1 MAARTFA
8 RLASAGQGRWLFLL
22 SWVAYAAAYVGRY
35 NYSAVMSAITA
46 EGTLTLSAAG
56 AVSTGYFVCYAAGQI
71 LCGILSQKA
80 SPFGMIPLGLALSA
94 GCNFGMGVAPA
105 GAMPLLWAANGLFQ
119 AMVWPPIVRL
129 FAECMPFEQQDSAC
143 VSINSTTPAGTLG
156 AYALS
161 AAALALAGWRMAF
174 WACGVLMLA
183 AAVLWTV
190 GSAPLRRAAGSGSAK
205 AAPEGPAARKAGPGA
220 ARRMLPALF
229 AAGLVWLVVP
239 AMLHGGLKDAVP
251 AGDPEWTYALNRHT
265 IFVHLGRAWQYTGQA
280 RYLDAFV
287 SLLGDWLDR
296 VPRTPASENTT
307 WRALEAGLRPE
318 NWLRALG
325 LFGPSAPEAL
335 GRRIDESLAAHGD
348 YLARAHGPFQRLSNW
363 GAIQAHGLFLIGLW
377 LGRADWQALALGRL
391 EKNLRHAVLPD
402 GVQWEQS
409 PMYHCEV
416 LHALLDTLLLAER
429 NGIAV
434 PPLLPE
440 KARAM
445 CQALAVW
452 AAPDRTILPQGD
464 SDVIDAGDLLAAG
477 ALLFRD
483 PLLAAAA
490 QGPLCEETLWDFGPD
505 APARLAALP
514 AAWPDCPSQKLEASG
529 NYILRSG
536 WGREDTWI
544 HFRAGSLGGG
554 HGHADLLHV
563 DVYHSGE
570 AVLTDAGRGTYVDG
584 GLRRALK
591 GPAAHNTFRV
601 DGADFTC
608 YRGTWEWGPIAQPLP
623 ALARFTPLADRLA
636 GGHLGYLA
644 QGAAVERQLVFLK
657 PGLLVG
663 ADILRAPD
671 GRPQRAEQFFHF
683 GPGRLTA
690 GESAAL
696 WEGGRTCAQ
705 LHWLSGQRAEC
716 FAAPC
721 APAYNRVEDAPALR
735 LDAPAAA
742 GVTALVWVLSL
753 GGPCQAELVPV
764 STGAGQ
770 PLPPGTAGAV
780 RIRRDG
786 AESTVL
792 FSWQAGS
799 HDAGL
804 LCAGDCTGH
813 GNVLVFTPQCPQ
825 GLCLD

>member
-8 RLASAGQGRWLFLL
+8 RLASAGQGRRLFLL

-80 SPFGMIPLGLALSA
+80 SPFGMIPLGLALST

-190 GSAPLRRAAGSGSAK
+190 GSVPLRRAAGSASAK
-205 AAPEGPAARKAGPGA
+205 AAPEGPAARKAEPGA

-229 AAGLVWLVVP
+229 AAGLVWLVVS
-239 AMLHGGLKDAVP
+239 AMLHGGLKDGVTSWVPSMIQSNFGASPAFSAAVSMVLP
-251 AGDPEWTYALNRHT
+251 LVNLTGAYLAG
-265 IFVHLGRAWQYTGQA
+265 
-280 RYLDAFV
+280 
-287 SLLGDWLDR
+287 WLDR
-296 VPRTPASENTT
+296 VPRTPASESTT

-325 LFGPSAPEAL
+325 LFGPAVPEAL

-391 EKNLRHAVLPD
+391 TENLCHAVLPD

-445 CQALAVW
+445 CRALAVW

-529 NYILRSG
+529 NYILRSA

-563 DVYHSGE
+563 DVYHGGE

-601 DGADFTC
+601 DGAGFTC

-671 GRPQRAEQFFHF
+671 GRPHRAEQFFHF
-683 GPGRLTA
+683 GPGRLTT
-690 GESAAL
+690 GESAVL

-721 APAYNRVEDAPALR
+721 APAYNRLEDAPALR